1 MLALAM
7 VSLISISSP
16 IALLGFTSVRAASE
30 PADNPPTVYR
40 LLQLNLLFDNRKP
53 EKVFSL
59 IGRTQPDVV
68 TFNEV
73 SEKWMV
79 ALGTQSAVYPYRL
92 LCPPLAI
99 LSRRPFGPI
108 ASQRCYD
115 EILAMVAINFGGHE
129 VTVAAMHL
137 GWPWP
142 YGQFQQ
148 IDDVAPVLRTL
159 PGTVILAGDLNAAGW
174 SVAASRVAETGQ
186 LTLVPWV
193 GPTWS
198 YRSLPNWLRPWI
210 GLPIDHVFFK
220 GNVVIHSARVQEEAG
235 SDHLPVLIEFSVI
248 TSSAGP
254 CEKSGTVT
262 RGRFGWDAR
271 TRACLSY
278 SPTHDATRRVR
289 DAAKNVYL
297 IGFRGHVA
305 RVPFARGGFARLRC
319 GPRPEDALPVS
330 FGFVWFLLDLGTEK
344 RGVKR
349 TFGGAAKQPSC
360 GHPRTFAAPRR
371 AYADYSRINGVAKP
385 AVLFRLPQAFQDR
398 SQADDGRRRVQ
409 AFQWCAESHSDPPC
423 GFVKLGRMQPS
434 WLPKATS
441 AAFSAYDGRKGK
453 RKDDRNADKFQSSL
467 YIIP

>member
-1 MLALAM
+1 MKPNHTRRARGASFALAIILSLALFLGFLNAWHPAFDTLSHFRAHLAVLLGLTALPLLIASCWRGATAVLALAM

-16 IALLGFTSVRAASE
+16 IALLGSTSVRAASE
-30 PADNPPTVYR
+30 PAGNPGTVYR

-79 ALGTQSAVYPYRL
+79 ALGGLSAVYPYRL

-99 LSRRPFGPI
+99 LSRRPFGPM

-115 EILAMVAINFGGHE
+115 DTLAAAAINFGGQE

-148 IDDVAPVLRTL
+148 VDDVAPVLRTL

-193 GPTWS
+193 GPTWL

-220 GNVVIHSARVQEEAG
+220 GNVVIHSAKVQEEAG
-235 SDHLPVLIEFSVI
+235 SDHLPVLVEFSVT
-248 TSSAGP
+248 TSSAGSR
-254 CEKSGTVT
+254 EKM
-262 RGRFGWDAR
+262 GRSQGADLAEM
-271 TRACLSY
+271 
-278 SPTHDATRRVR
+278 RVR
-289 DAAKNVYL
+289 
-297 IGFRGHVA
+297 IRGF
-305 RVPFARGGFARLRC
+305 L
-319 GPRPEDALPVS
+319 
-330 FGFVWFLLDLGTEK
+330 
-344 RGVKR
+344 
-349 TFGGAAKQPSC
+349 
-360 GHPRTFAAPRR
+360 
-371 AYADYSRINGVAKP
+371 
-385 AVLFRLPQAFQDR
+385 
-398 SQADDGRRRVQ
+398 
-409 AFQWCAESHSDPPC
+409 
-423 GFVKLGRMQPS
+423 
-434 WLPKATS
+434 
-441 AAFSAYDGRKGK
+441 
-453 RKDDRNADKFQSSL
+453 
-467 YIIP
+467 